1 MYWVY
6 LAEPL
11 STHLTTAFVAG
22 PMTHAQFQAR
32 YPGAGYGSSSGYA
45 TKLQAAA
52 VAAKYNSKSASER
65 ETPGSKP
72 FAPSVLGPGGK
83 LGITNPLGGINAIGD
98 FFNRLTQPNTWIR
111 VGEVVTGVLLV
122 YLGLSAAMR
131 GTEAQRQISK
141 VKSTTKKV
149 AAVAAK

>member
-11 STHLTTAFVAG
+11 STKLTTAFVAG
-22 PMTHAQFQAR
+22 PMSRAQFMAR
-32 YPGAGYGSSSGYA
+32 YGNPYGNSNGYA

-52 VAAKYNSKSASER
+52 VAAKYNARPESQR
-65 ETPGSKP
+65 QTPGAKP
-72 FAPSVLGPGGK
+72 FAPSVATGPGGIG
-83 LGITNPLGGINAIGD
+83 GITNPLGGINAIGD

-111 VGEVVTGVLLV
+111 VGEVVAGLLLV
-122 YLGLSAAMR
+122 YLGLSATMR
-131 GTEAQRQISK
+131 GTEVQRQTAK
-141 VKSTTKKV
+141 VKSTAKKV